1 MQYLGMYPN
10 ITPLPVELAKE
21 MRENI
26 STVLRNMLD
35 RLEPGEDMSV
45 YHFTGAEIIK
55 VAQLIFRGTNL
66 VLIVGEDAGGHFT
79 ISMRHL
85 DDVNLTCKIVKMA
98 PDEKRRTPIGFVYQ
112 DDPKAQI

>member
-10 ITPLPVELAKE
+10 ITPLTVELAKE

-45 YHFTGAEIIK
+45 YHFT
-55 VAQLIFRGTNL
+55 VSVRPT
-66 VLIVGEDAGGHFT
+66 
-79 ISMRHL
+79 HL
-85 DDVNLTCKIVKMA
+85 S
-98 PDEKRRTPIGFVYQ
+98 KRRHW
-112 DDPKAQI
+112 